1 MLSNFMGV
9 IMLKST
15 YTRAAL
21 ALAAVGFYAGEAAAQ
36 LAKWRGSEQPTSPAS
51 SAPEIDGPA
60 GIAAVALLV
69 SAGIIAY
76 NRFKK

>member
-1 MLSNFMGV
+1 MF
-9 IMLKST
+9 KSAFS
-15 YTRAAL
+15 RVAL
-21 ALAAVGFYAGEAAAQ
+21 ALTPVVFYAGEASAQ
-36 LAKWRGSEQPTSPAS
+36 LAKWRGSEQPAS